1 MKNILV
7 MVMGLMMSVA
17 AMAVTYPTYRPS
29 TPQFGGGRSADP
41 DRVSGV
47 VTTARTNSE
56 RVSGVAMTTRTN
68 SDRVSGVMTARTDNS
83 LDVGRQYHSPYN
95 TLSFP
100 TYSGDLAVPM
110 GGNGDGYTPD
120 DNSGNG
126 SNGGNARR
134 GNARRAG
141 ESEGGYCLVDG
152 VVYDEST
159 GEPVTDGY
167 WDSDGYYH
175 LKDGTSTGVR
185 NTNFDTQGDLQTPMG
200 NNLLVLLMMALA
212 YALSCF
218 AYNWKKEEK

>member
-47 VTTARTNSE
+47 A
-56 RVSGVAMTTRTN
+56 TTRTN
-68 SDRVSGVMTARTDNS
+68 SDRVSGVATTTRTDNS

-110 GGNGDGYTPD
+110 GGNWDGYTPD

-126 SNGGNARR
+126 SSGGNARR

-141 ESEGGYCLVDG
+141 ASGYFEIDG
-152 VVYDEST
+152 VVYDENT
-159 GEPVTDGY
+159 LEPVSGY
-167 WDSDGYYH
+167 WGSDGVYY
-175 LKDGTSTGVR
+175 LTDGTSTGVY
-185 NTNFDTQGDLQTPMG
+185 NTKFDTQGDLQTPMG

-218 AYNWKKEEK
+218 AYNWKKEVK

>member
-7 MVMGLMMSVA
+7 MVMGLVMSVA
-17 AMAVTYPTYRPS
+17 AMAVTYPTYRPN

-47 VTTARTNSE
+47 A
-56 RVSGVAMTTRTN
+56 TTRTN
-68 SDRVSGVMTARTDNS
+68 SDRVSGVATARTNSERVAGVTTARTDNS

-134 GNARRAG
+134 GNARRSGA
-141 ESEGGYCLVDG
+141 SGYFEIDG
-152 VVYDEST
+152 VVYDENT
-159 GEPVTDGY
+159 LEPVSGKWGPDGV
-167 WDSDGYYH
+167 YY
-175 LKDGTSTGVR
+175 LTDGTSTGVY
-185 NTNFDTQGDLQTPMG
+185 NAKFDTQGDLQTPVG
-200 NNLLVLLMMALA
+200 NSLLVLLMMALA
-212 YALSCF
+212 YSLACF
-218 AYNWKKEEK
+218 AYNWKKEVK